1 MRGNELRTKKQHKT
15 MEQNLQSE
23 LQKPALNEEMAAVEV
38 VSAVGMNGELQDSSL
53 EAFERKVE
61 RIKEVA
67 ARVDANLQRVS

>member
-1 MRGNELRTKKQHKT
+1 

-23 LQKPALNEEMAAVEV
+23 LQKPALDTEMAAVEV
-38 VSAVGMNGELQDSSL
+38 VSAVGMNGELQDNSL

-67 ARVDANLQRVS
+67 ARVDANLQRER